1 MVGGGGGGGGDGGGG
16 GGGWGGGGGG
26 WGGFTH
32 HLVECA
38 NIGGSLRDLS
48 ICFEKSDEV
57 KLPSCLRKV
66 GSGGEFLDDLTH
78 YFCLFS
84 ECGFIIC
91 ASLNVDLVI
100 EL

>member
-1 MVGGGGGGGGDGGGG
+1 MVGGGCG
-16 GGGWGGGGGG
+16 GGGWV
-26 WGGFTH
+26 GFTH

-38 NIGGSLRDLS
+38 NIGCSLGDLS

-57 KLPSCLRKV
+57 KLPSCRRKV
-66 GSGGEFLDDLTH
+66 GGGEFLDDLTH